1 MHNWAGLLAAS
12 GHLPDPPSI
21 RVDTL
26 VEHPMHHAL
35 LSAWRPTL
43 CTEAPHLSMT
53 VSLVLTRLGNG
64 RLDPW
69 CMLRTLSVTA
79 VLLSCYVALSGY
91 GFFNCAPSGMTPCST

>member
-1 MHNWAGLLAAS
+1 MHDRAGLLAAS

-26 VEHPMHHAL
+26 VEHPMLHAL

-53 VSLVLTRLGNG
+53 VSLVLTRPGYG

-69 CMLRTLSVTA
+69 CMLQTLLVTP
-79 VLLSCYVALSGY
+79 VLLI
-91 GFFNCAPSGMTPCST
+91 